1 MIICYFSKPV
11 EEVAAGVAAMTVVD
25 PREIANSLGAPSSL
39 AKTAGHVNSRPT
51 KKTLVFQHHRAPNY
65 LEGWNGTTL
74 YSPALSRLVERMDEF
89 QFEPSDLLF
98 AFKMA
103 ASMSS
108 AFGEEKERRDT
119 FNDLLIELLASEV
132 TPRIISR
139 QSEKD
144 ITTDGSLVQL
154 FGRHSAL
161 LLQTEDKVERGHAG
175 CPEAENLAYYL
186 YFILGQPEV
195 YNKTCCPVIFL
206 ELEGNLLTLSI
217 GAFEGEMVMKDTVF
231 SAVLEVSTVHK
242 RLMERQAAIWHAVR
256 KGVEELKA
264 EYGQLLQSR
273 PGKKIEASVLFAF

>member
-1 MIICYFSKPV
+1 MKPV
-11 EEVAAGVAAMTVVD
+11 EEVIAAFAEMKVD
-25 PREIANSLGAPSSL
+25 PRGIVNSLGAPSSL

-65 LEGWNGTTL
+65 LEGWNGATL

-108 AFGEEKERRDT
+108 SFSEEDERRDA
-119 FNDLLIELLASEV
+119 FNELLSELIGFEV
-132 TPRIISR
+132 TPRVISR
-139 QSEKD
+139 QPQKD
-144 ITTDGSLVQL
+144 VTTDGSLVQR
-154 FGRHSAL
+154 FGKHTAL

-175 CPEAENLAYYL
+175 SPEAENLAYYL
-186 YFILGQPEV
+186 YFIVGQPEI
-195 YNKTCCPVIFL
+195 YDKTCCPVIFL

-217 GAFEGEMVMKDTVF
+217 GAFEGEMIIKDTVF

-242 RLMERQAAIWHAVR
+242 RLMERQASIWHAVR
-256 KGVEELKA
+256 KGVEELKL
-264 EYGQLLQSR
+264 EYEQLLQSR
-273 PGKKIEASVLFAF
+273 PGKKIDVSVLFAF